1 MELIKG
7 KEILN
12 RFSALQ
18 KGGIRILG
26 KVTGGDQSAGG
37 GEGDQQEVL
46 QAEDQQSGQ
55 TVLGAGG
62 KTVGQDNAATQG
74 EKTSGIGGDGTEQ
87 KEENID
93 DELLWSNQYSYD
105 EFIDSL
111 SWQYEERGTKE
122 EEKRHWSYPRR
133 WSVKLFNLKITNLT
147 NDTISC
153 FAEFDFGGSR
163 NECRVQI
170 GSNNYILNRGWSKN
184 YIRTPVLK
192 NVEKDNMRSFNC
204 SHSFEYRGSYLDL
217 ENEKL
222 RIKVWKCQTYTI
234 NTLESIYEEYLLKF
248 AEGDEHVEIM
258 MFKYLEGQKK
268 YTCKLSF
275 NLFFQELYD
284 FELNLINFRIQN
296 SISSYYLFNY
306 YQFYL
311 QKRMNKELE
320 KEEGKV
326 KVKEVAKHDNFNLLS
341 KMKYRLFK
349 VKMERKMS
357 KINANAKKGKRKKKR
372 EEEDEEEDDEDEDDD
387 DEEDEVDESNSN
399 ENATTDTSKDTNGNV
414 NTNGNDS
421 KSVNAN
427 GNSKAKGKER
437 SNSKE
442 SKKRKK
448 KRKKKKRKSKVGVGY
463 VTSEDTDENRDTTL
477 VFISKNTE
485 YISILREYTN
495 LFVKLGTY
503 YPFECKLPPSPRLVI
518 RLKTNNSL
526 YRKKLEITSHS
537 VRNAFGCEW
546 DNLGGILFRGTL
558 SELANSH
565 LEIRLLDWSAPKA
578 ASCIGVAKIPMK
590 SIVDYPYV
598 NSTFYAPEWLRL
610 KSQYEGWAKHLSDLQ
625 LGSVSGSLVVNR
637 KPRYRQLRGFNIVTS
652 SQQMLIVQVNNID
665 QLLAITQE
673 SVDSYVEVTFNNVT
687 VRTNLCK
694 DMLGPIYNEELYIPI
709 HTDAS
714 LGMTG
719 IGYQELVE
727 MGLIRVTVWGYIME
741 KLNYFGSCGIGVRE
755 VLFNKNAPRQ
765 LSKKTHNIMDT
776 FKYETTYET
785 RVYTGTRKLYHYQY
799 NQQDSISNINMS
811 VWFYPTIQLDSS
823 AVNSRSKVVSQTIG
837 PQGGAD
843 KGEGQEGSGSQD
855 LLTDEDRINKLFEIW
870 KSICSITNNEHF
882 NDYCYLYDQ
891 FGDKMFPSS
900 FVQAIHPPPQVESVK
915 HIFHYVSCITFTNK
929 SLQNAFTVD
938 FLLKLKAGNVLDHC
952 ILLCSFLLNSYSSTY
967 IAIGQQKDKK
977 YNAFVIQYYA
987 SDVVNHSN
995 YEANGTEA
1003 AEGIKLDGEG
1013 NEQESEG
1020 ESESGSGKK
1029 VIIYDMIVNQIT
1041 EINLSKYEDL
1051 SEEARE
1057 EWGKR
1062 ESKKLNFM
1070 GINMLFNNKNVWL
1083 NVQDQKAVP
1092 LLDYDINNIN
1102 NWYPFIPYNPVKS
1115 TPMYYYT
1122 KTMNVINSLLTG
1134 GTGVGPPNKQKELTE
1149 KKYYIDWN
1157 RLNDYIVNKMEQSVL
1172 EELNRSIV
1180 IYRSSQNLSTNYNK
1194 CDRLQKFLKKYL
1206 LMTHEEKISNEDNI
1220 QIIRSQIKEWKEEL
1234 ERRIPSSYQA
1244 LIRTLHFNTVDSGI
1258 IFDVVKHKL
1267 NFLDSRESTSI
1278 FVTTVKIFQLSGG
1291 LYSTYLL
1298 MMYSSKIHE
1307 KLRKEILLHRY
1318 LVNRKNMMRK
1328 TVKNVKNAMNEEEG
1342 EEEMEIEQLIIEGM
1356 GEETDT
1362 AELME
1367 SGSGL
1372 GTGSGSSRFGA
1383 ASTNRFGDSVLGSS
1397 SSNFGTS
1404 VSFGGIGSSGEK
1416 KGSKDSKRKRNK
1428 ALADVVTKNLKM
1440 QTRNFNK
1447 LKTRQLKNLNSLS
1460 NQGTNDLS
1468 SVSSSDLGS
1477 ESSYSS
1483 EGDHAGNMA
1492 LESRDFDRENLLNMP
1507 SYEFGKASTVTFSS
1521 KGGSSLD
1528 RGTTFSLR
1536 SSTVNFETTK
1546 STFSLS
1552 KDSIGSIG
1560 FGDTTRRLS
1569 TSFDHTTRRLS
1580 TSIIKSMSS
1589 NVNQYATEKLG
1600 SSVEFRDGSKLG
1612 SSNTFSSSIRTGG
1625 SGTFSSSK
1633 LGESVRFDTRTSE
1646 LGDSAMFTE
1655 GSKASGSSM
1664 FTDTSGSRLGDSNRF
1679 ETTKFSDSKRFTSG
1693 SVSIISGGSMGSS
1706 GKFESTLD
1714 VDTKLANLT
1723 NKAKLVLINK
1733 PLERGRSDE
1742 QVPVHL
1748 MSSSNLGSMGESR
1761 LSSNFTSVG
1770 SSEIS
1775 DANIASNSNLESVVS
1790 SKQMSDANIASNT
1803 NLNTNTDSES
1813 NSSGSTSNDT
1823 SEESQKVKVNKKLL
1837 LDTKIVKNKRTDR
1850 GKDRSAIGS
1859 GNMEII
1865 KNLDKYANLGGLES
1879 DRKEAESAGAKIG
1892 FLNNIFDISS
1902 TSGSSTDSNSRVGTN
1917 TDVSRSRSRLESIG
1931 LVSRSGTNSSSGF
1944 GTDSRFDSMAAGT
1957 DGFSTNTNTSG
1968 SNSTDSVGNSGLQ
1981 SIAESE
1987 VFDTGSVSKSGQ
1999 RNISISGRSM
2009 RGSVNA
2015 SDVYS
2020 SGSVNSTVNSGSSA
2034 FESGKMKSE
2043 EEASSSFSSISGF
2056 TTTISTSRTNVSSS
2070 SSDEFEYNKAAS
2082 ATSQGK
2088 LGSQERAQVTVPSM
2102 SNSIQSNRTA
2112 TNSIQSKT
2120 PSDSNGTY
2128 SSRTEAN
2135 SIHSSRTETN
2145 SIQSRRTESNSI
2157 RTNTNSPSGRSSQ
2170 GTSSSKSLESKVG
2183 IEKNIFLSTENR
2195 LRSTESVNSMTKIG
2209 SNVNALS
2216 NVSSGKGVETRLED
2230 DSVDKSEYVNKIDL
2244 ALPVRSTSSREMMKM
2259 SEEVRASKLLA
2270 NRLLK
2275 NTSMSSNTAVSRGV
2289 SGASSNISDTY
2300 LKPSSQPTM
2309 SKQFT
2314 FSSSEAS
2321 LGNAVSKK
2329 MSNVTGS
2336 LTSSSVRSSN
2346 GTNVDSKRTTSS
2358 LESYGNGN
2366 NFVSNMMSRNTG
2378 LSSVRENSYS
2388 SGSIDTNTSSGTTV
2402 SIDQSTGGASS
2413 VASSM
2418 TDGKQGKDVGNS
2430 SRSNSSASAYDNAL
2444 RVNRYLNTGSMVN
2457 TSKGYSSYE
2466 SNGYSSGSMRSGT
2479 NKSMQS
2485 GTYNTSSSISR
2496 GSGSIQRN
2504 LQSKYTQ
2511 SNLQTS
2517 SMTSGSTSTDKSS
2530 QRMSLESSS
2539 TGSRVLNLNLMSV
2552 ERNTSNTMSSFN
2564 NSQSEKSGLISK
2576 SSMNTGSSIGSLK
2589 TSNSSSIGNSI
2600 GESEEISN
2608 EKINEKKMGESSE
2621 IVVYRND
2628 KSIVLY
2634 NQTGQIRALPIYDI
2648 EVVENDE
2655 ESDGNTCPF
2664 CGSILSGEKYN
2675 YIAKAYFY
2683 LLQNSFQS
2691 YSNMRQTLIET
2702 HINDSPSST
2711 DEKINTEKDRGE
2723 YMGREAREM
2732 RDDFSNA
2739 SFSNRTV
2746 EQEIIVNEIIE
2757 LPKNIPKYLLITGYY
2772 KRFFIEGRKLGSGSY
2787 GHVYNCTH
2795 IMDQLKLG
2803 EYAVKKLPIGDDM
2816 EWLKKAIKEIKIRE
2830 NIRHKNVVDY
2840 NHSWLE
2846 MYRMNELCPWIP
2858 YLFILMEYCNG
2869 GNLYNYIQSIYNQT
2883 QSNKKAKKYEYQ
2895 GKESGDHKSAYEY
2908 DDDRGTVPCEH
2919 GCSDYLSDD
2928 EIMVLFVDILSG
2940 LDHLHK
2946 NFIIHRDLKPSNI
2959 LLKFVNSSAS
2969 AIISDFGTCEI
2980 FSQKSS
2986 KSGFTGTIE
2995 YTAPE
3000 LLASTLR
3007 QSLHTIGRDS
3017 LLVSQEDKEALT
3029 EDTSNLLVRQ
3039 DSKNLPAVVEK
3050 HTSKVS
3056 KARYNNK
3063 VDVWSLGIVLYYMS
3077 YGKIPF
3083 YSDDIRECVRM
3094 IIECEVTVPTYPR
3107 RSKLIENL
3115 ICNLLSKNSNN
3126 RMDCDELLN
3135 VYEVNRYLINNEY
3148 NKKIRYSLHHRFI
3161 NH

>member
-1 MELIKG
+1 MPRCGATSTAKTLNPLDSSHDEFEVSLKIERNENYLKIDKGRMELIKG

-12 RFSALQ
+12 RFSALH

-26 KVTGGDQSAGG
+26 RVTGDQSAGG
-37 GEGDQQEVL
+37 GEGEQQEAL
-46 QAEDQQSGQ
+46 QAEEQQLGQ
-55 TVLGAGG
+55 TVLGVGG
-62 KTVGQDNAATQG
+62 KTTGQESGATQG
-74 EKTSGIGGDGTEQ
+74 EKTSVIVGDGGEQ

-133 WSVKLFNLKITNLT
+133 WSVKLFNLKVTNLT

-192 NVEKDNMRSFNC
+192 NVEKDNVRSFNC
-204 SHSFEYRGSYLDL
+204 AHSFEYRGSYLDL

-311 QKRMNKELE
+311 QKRMNRELE
-320 KEEGKV
+320 KEEGKA
-326 KVKEVAKHDNFNLLS
+326 KGKEVAKRDNFNLLS

-357 KINANAKKGKRKKKR
+357 KINANAKKGKP
-372 EEEDEEEDDEDEDDD
+372 
-387 DEEDEVDESNSN
+387 NSN
-399 ENATTDTSKDTNGNV
+399 ENETTNTSSDVNSNVSTNGNV
-414 NTNGNDS
+414 RGGPSTNVKGGASTNSNANDNGSANANADS
-421 KSVNAN
+421 KGNASTNAN
-427 GNSKAKGKER
+427 AKGNKNSKA
-437 SNSKE
+437 NSKE
-442 SKKRKK
+442 TKK
-448 KRKKKKRKSKVGVGY
+448 KKKKKKKKKRKSQVGVGY
-463 VTSEDTDENRDTTL
+463 VTSEDKDESRDTTL
-477 VFISKNTE
+477 AFISKNKE
-485 YISILREYTN
+485 YIGILREYTT
-495 LFVKLGTY
+495 LFVQLGTY

-526 YRKKLEITSHS
+526 YRKNLEITSHS

-578 ASCIGVAKIPMK
+578 ANCIGVTKIPMK

-598 NSTFYAPEWLRL
+598 NSTFHAPEWLRL
-610 KSQYEGWAKHLSDLQ
+610 KSQYEGWASHLADLQ
-625 LGSVSGSLVVNR
+625 LGSVSGKLVVNR
-637 KPRYRQLRGFNIVTS
+637 KPRYRQLRGFNAVTS

-673 SVDSYVEVTFNNVT
+673 AVDSYVEVTFNNVT

-709 HTDAS
+709 QTDENA
-714 LGMTG
+714 GATG
-719 IGYQELVE
+719 VSYQELVE

-811 VWFYPTIQLDSS
+811 VWFYPSIQLDSS
-823 AVNSRSKVVSQTIG
+823 ALSRGSKADG
-837 PQGGAD
+837 PGL
-843 KGEGQEGSGSQD
+843 QD
-855 LLTDEDRINKLFEIW
+855 LQTDEERINKLFEIW
-870 KSICSITNNEHF
+870 RSICSMTNNEHF
-882 NDYCYLYDQ
+882 ADYCYLYNQ

-900 FVQAIHPPPQVESVK
+900 FVQTIHPPPQIESMK
-915 HIFHYVSCITFTNK
+915 HMFHYVSCITFTNK
-929 SLQNAFTVD
+929 SLHNAFTVD

-952 ILLCSFLLNSYSSTY
+952 MLLCSFLLNSYSNTY

-987 SDVVNHSN
+987 SDV
-995 YEANGTEA
+995 
-1003 AEGIKLDGEG
+1003 
-1013 NEQESEG
+1013 
-1020 ESESGSGKK
+1020 SGGGKK
-1029 VIIYDMIVNQIT
+1029 VET
-1041 EINLSKYEDL
+1041 
-1051 SEEARE
+1051 RE
-1057 EWGKR
+1057 EWAKR
-1062 ESKKLNFM
+1062 ENKKLNFM

-1083 NVQDQKAVP
+1083 NVQDQRAVP
-1092 LLDYDINNIN
+1092 LLDYDVNNIN
-1102 NWYPFIPYNPVKS
+1102 NWYPFIPYNPVRS

-1122 KTMNVINSLLTG
+1122 RTMNVINNLLTG
-1134 GTGVGPPNKQKELTE
+1134 GTGVSAPNKHKELTE

-1157 RLNDYIVNKMEQSVL
+1157 RLNDYKVNKMEQSVL

-1180 IYRSSQNLSTNYNK
+1180 IYRSSQNLSTNYNR
-1194 CDRLQKFLKKYL
+1194 CDRLQKYLKKYL
-1206 LMTHEEKISNEDNI
+1206 LMTHEENISNEDNI

-1258 IFDVVKHKL
+1258 IFDVAKHKL

-1278 FVTTVKIFQLSGG
+1278 FVTTLKIFQLSGG

-1298 MMYSSKIHE
+1298 VMYSSKIHE

-1328 TVKNVKNAMNEEEG
+1328 TVKNVKNAMSEEEG
-1342 EEEMEIEQLIIEGM
+1342 EEAMEIEQLIIEGM
-1356 GEETDT
+1356 GEEGDT
-1362 AELME
+1362 GELMD

-1372 GTGSGSSRFGA
+1372 GTGLGSGSGSSRFGS
-1383 ASTNRFGDSVLGSS
+1383 ASTNRFGDSALGSS

-1404 VSFGGIGSSGEK
+1404 
-1416 KGSKDSKRKRNK
+1416 
-1428 ALADVVTKNLKM
+1428 
-1440 QTRNFNK
+1440 
-1447 LKTRQLKNLNSLS
+1447 LKNLNSLS
-1460 NQGTNDLS
+1460 NQGTTDLS
-1468 SVSSSDLGS
+1468 SVSSSDLCT
-1477 ESSYSS
+1477 ESSYAS
-1483 EGDHAGNMA
+1483 EGEEARGVT
-1492 LESRDFDRENLLNMP
+1492 LGSGDFDREKLLNMP
-1507 SYEFGKASTVTFSS
+1507 SYDFGRASTVTFSS
-1521 KGGSSLD
+1521 KQGSSLD

-1536 SSTVNFETTK
+1536 SSTVNFEATK

-1552 KDSIGSIG
+1552 KDSLGSVG
-1560 FGDTTRRLS
+1560 FDQA
-1569 TSFDHTTRRLS
+1569 TRRLS

-1589 NVNQYATEKLG
+1589 NGTDRAKEKLG
-1600 SSVEFRDGSKLG
+1600 SSSAFSDGSKLVSSG
-1612 SSNTFSSSIRTGG
+1612 AFSSSIGTGGSGSFSSSNLGDSNRFSSSIRTGG
-1625 SGTFSSSK
+1625 SGSLKSSK

-1646 LGDSAMFTE
+1646 LG
-1655 GSKASGSSM
+1655 GSNEYG
-1664 FTDTSGSRLGDSNRF
+1664 
-1679 ETTKFSDSKRFTSG
+1679 TTKFSDSKRFASG
-1693 SVSIISGGSMGSS
+1693 SVSSIGGVSLGSS
-1706 GKFESTLD
+1706 GKFDSTLD

-1723 NKAKLVLINK
+1723 NKA
-1733 PLERGRSDE
+1733 
-1742 QVPVHL
+1742 
-1748 MSSSNLGSMGESR
+1748 
-1761 LSSNFTSVG
+1761 
-1770 SSEIS
+1770 
-1775 DANIASNSNLESVVS
+1775 NST
-1790 SKQMSDANIASNT
+1790 K
-1803 NLNTNTDSES
+1803 LNTE
-1813 NSSGSTSNDT
+1813 SGSTSSSSSSNDT

-1837 LDTKIVKNKRTDR
+1837 LDSKIVKNKKVDGGR
-1850 GKDRSAIGS
+1850 DRSA
-1859 GNMEII
+1859 M
-1865 KNLDKYANLGGLES
+1865 
-1879 DRKEAESAGAKIG
+1879 
-1892 FLNNIFDISS
+1892 
-1902 TSGSSTDSNSRVGTN
+1902 
-1917 TDVSRSRSRLESIG
+1917 
-1931 LVSRSGTNSSSGF
+1931 
-1944 GTDSRFDSMAAGT
+1944 
-1957 DGFSTNTNTSG
+1957 
-1968 SNSTDSVGNSGLQ
+1968 
-1981 SIAESE
+1981 
-1987 VFDTGSVSKSGQ
+1987 
-1999 RNISISGRSM
+1999 
-2009 RGSVNA
+2009 
-2015 SDVYS
+2015 
-2020 SGSVNSTVNSGSSA
+2020 
-2034 FESGKMKSE
+2034 
-2043 EEASSSFSSISGF
+2043 
-2056 TTTISTSRTNVSSS
+2056 
-2070 SSDEFEYNKAAS
+2070 
-2082 ATSQGK
+2082 
-2088 LGSQERAQVTVPSM
+2088 
-2102 SNSIQSNRTA
+2102 
-2112 TNSIQSKT
+2112 
-2120 PSDSNGTY
+2120 
-2128 SSRTEAN
+2128 
-2135 SIHSSRTETN
+2135 
-2145 SIQSRRTESNSI
+2145 
-2157 RTNTNSPSGRSSQ
+2157 
-2170 GTSSSKSLESKVG
+2170 
-2183 IEKNIFLSTENR
+2183 
-2195 LRSTESVNSMTKIG
+2195 
-2209 SNVNALS
+2209 
-2216 NVSSGKGVETRLED
+2216 
-2230 DSVDKSEYVNKIDL
+2230 
-2244 ALPVRSTSSREMMKM
+2244 
-2259 SEEVRASKLLA
+2259 VRASKLLA

-2275 NTSMSSNTAVSRGV
+2275 NTSLSSNTAISRG
-2289 SGASSNISDTY
+2289 ASRAPSSISDTY
-2300 LKPSSQPTM
+2300 LKPASQPTV
-2309 SKQFT
+2309 SKQLT

-2321 LGNAVSKK
+2321 LGNAVNE
-2329 MSNVTGS
+2329 MSGVKGS
-2336 LTSSSVRSSN
+2336 MSDSSLRSSD
-2346 GTNVDSKRTTSS
+2346 GTNVDSKGTSS
-2358 LESYGNGN
+2358 SRESYGNGSN
-2366 NFVSNMMSRNTG
+2366 VVSNMMSRNTG
-2378 LSSVRENSYS
+2378 LGSLRENSYS

-2402 SIDQSTGGASS
+2402 SVDEASGNASS
-2413 VASSM
+2413 LASNSVSGTSTL
-2418 TDGKQGKDVGNS
+2418 TDGKQGGDVGSSTNGSGIGNSINSGNS
-2430 SRSNSSASAYDNAL
+2430 SSSGNGIGSSSNSSGSAYENAL
-2444 RVNRYLNTGSMVN
+2444 RANRYLNTGSMSN
-2457 TSKGYSSYE
+2457 ASKGYE
-2466 SNGYSSGSMRSGT
+2466 SNRFSSRSMRSGT
-2479 NKSMQS
+2479 NKSVQS
-2485 GTYNTSSSISR
+2485 GTYTTSSSSSNL
-2496 GSGSIQRN
+2496 GSGSIRTSLPNSSVKTSSSN
-2504 LQSKYTQ
+2504 LGSGSVQNSLPRSSLASS

-2517 SMTSGSTSTDKSS
+2517 SLKSGSVSTDKSS
-2530 QRMSLESSS
+2530 QRMSLGSSS
-2539 TGSRVLNLNLMSV
+2539 ASTRVWNVNLMSV
-2552 ERNTSNTMSSFN
+2552 ERNTSNTTSSFS
-2564 NSQSEKSGLISK
+2564 NSNSENSGLMSK
-2576 SSMNTGSSIGSLK
+2576 SSINTDSSLGSLK

-2600 GESEEISN
+2600 GGSEEIAREKGGRN
-2608 EKINEKKMGESSE
+2608 YRKINVYKSFKMGESSE

-2634 NQTGQIRALPIYDI
+2634 NKTGQIRALPIYDI
-2648 EVVENDE
+2648 EVLENEE

-2664 CGSILSGEKYN
+2664 CGSILTGEKYN

-2691 YSNMRQTLIET
+2691 YNNMTQKLVET
-2702 HINDSPSST
+2702 HINDSPSGA
-2711 DEKINTEKDRGE
+2711 DEKINTEKGRE
-2723 YMGREAREM
+2723 EHMGREARET
-2732 RDDFSNA
+2732 RDDFGNA

-2746 EQEIIVNEIIE
+2746 EQEIVVNEIIE

-2869 GNLYNYIQSIYNQT
+2869 GNLYNYIQSIY
-2883 QSNKKAKKYEYQ
+2883 KAPESKGKGKRYEYE
-2895 GKESGDHKSAYEY
+2895 GKGPGDDTAAGDYGEDAGSAPGEHSG
-2908 DDDRGTVPCEH
+2908 G
-2919 GCSDYLSDD
+2919 DYLSDD

-2959 LLKFVNSSAS
+2959 LLKFVNGSAS

-3000 LLASTLR
+3000 LLASTLS
-3007 QSLHTIGRDS
+3007 QSLHPVGRDA
-3017 LLVSQEDKEALT
+3017 LPEAQEGRGPLA
-3029 EDTSNLLVRQ
+3029 EDATDLPTRQ
-3039 DSKNLPAVVEK
+3039 DSVNLPALVEMPS
-3050 HTSKVS
+3050 SKAS

-3063 VDVWSLGIVLYYMS
+3063 VDLWSLGIVLYYMS
-3077 YGKIPF
+3077 FGKIPF
-3083 YSDDIRECVRM
+3083 RSDDIGECVRM
-3094 IIECEVTVPTYPR
+3094 IIECEVAVPAYPK

-3115 ICNLLSKNSNN
+3115 ICNLLSKNSNR
-3126 RMDCDELLN
+3126 RMDCDDLLN

-3148 NKKIRYSLHHRFI
+3148 NKKIRYSLHQRFT

>member
-12 RFSALQ
+12 RFSAFQ

-26 KVTGGDQSAGG
+26 KVTGDQSAEGA
-37 GEGDQQEVL
+37 EGDQPEVS
-46 QAEDQQSGQ
+46 QPENQQLGQ

-62 KTVGQDNAATQG
+62 TTTGQDSAPTQG
-74 EKTSGIGGDGTEQ
+74 EKTSVIVGDGVEQ

-105 EFIDSL
+105 EFIESL
-111 SWQYEERGTKE
+111 SWQYEERGTKD

-192 NVEKDNMRSFNC
+192 NVEKDNIRSFNC
-204 SHSFEYRGSYLDL
+204 AHSFEYRGSYLDL

-311 QKRMNKELE
+311 QKKLNDSG

-326 KVKEVAKHDNFNLLS
+326 KGKEVAKHDNFNLLS

-357 KINANAKKGKRKKKR
+357 KINANRRKKK
-372 EEEDEEEDDEDEDDD
+372 EEEEEEEDDEDED
-387 DEEDEVDESNSN
+387 EEEEEEEVGENNSN
-399 ENATTDTSKDTNGNV
+399 ENATTDTSNDADGNESTNA
-414 NTNGNDS
+414 NDS
-421 KSVNAN
+421 NTVNDDA
-427 GNSKAKGKER
+427 NSKPSKKER

-442 SKKRKK
+442 SKKKK
-448 KRKKKKRKSKVGVGY
+448 KKKKKKKRKSKIGVGY
-463 VTSEDTDENRDTTL
+463 VTTEDKDESRDTTL
-477 VFISKNTE
+477 VFISKNKE
-485 YISILREYTN
+485 YISIVREYTN
-495 LFVKLGTY
+495 LFVQLGTY

-558 SELANSH
+558 SELANAQ

-578 ASCIGVAKIPMK
+578 ANCIGVTKIPMK

-610 KSQYEGWAKHLSDLQ
+610 KSQYEGWAKHLADLQ

-637 KPRYRQLRGFNIVTS
+637 KPRYRQLRGFNMVAS

-719 IGYQELVE
+719 VGYQELVE

-755 VLFNKNAPRQ
+755 VLFNKNTPRQ
-765 LSKKTHNIMDT
+765 LTKKTHNIMDT

-811 VWFYPTIQLDSS
+811 VWFYPTILLDSNTL
-823 AVNSRSKVVSQTIG
+823 NSRSKVVSQTVG
-837 PQGGAD
+837 PPGGGAD
-843 KGEGQEGSGSQD
+843 KGEGQEGLGLQD
-855 LLTDEDRINKLFEIW
+855 LLTDEDRINKLFEVW
-870 KSICSITNNEHF
+870 KSICTMTNNEHF
-882 NDYCYLYDQ
+882 VDYCYLYDQ
-891 FGDKMFPSS
+891 FGEKMFPSS
-900 FVQAIHPPPQVESVK
+900 FVQTIHPPPQIETVK

-1003 AEGIKLDGEG
+1003 SEGIKLDGEG
-1013 NEQESEG
+1013 NELESEG
-1020 ESESGSGKK
+1020 ESESGRGKR

-1041 EINLSKYEDL
+1041 EINLSKYEDAD
-1051 SEEARE
+1051 EELRE
-1057 EWGKR
+1057 EWAKR
-1062 ESKKLNFM
+1062 EIKKLNFI

-1083 NVQDQKAVP
+1083 NVQDHKAVP

-1115 TPMYYYT
+1115 TPMYYFT
-1122 KTMNVINSLLTG
+1122 KTMNVINNLLTG
-1134 GTGVGPPNKQKELTE
+1134 GTGVGAPNKHKELTE

-1157 RLNDYIVNKMEQSVL
+1157 RLNDYIVDKMEQSVL

-1206 LMTHEEKISNEDNI
+1206 LMTHEEKISNEENI
-1220 QIIRSQIKEWKEEL
+1220 LIIRSQIKEWKEEL

-1244 LIRTLHFNTVDSGI
+1244 LIRTLHFNTVDSGV

-1267 NFLDSRESTSI
+1267 NFMDSRETTSI

-1298 MMYSSKIHE
+1298 VMYSSKIHE

-1318 LVNRKNMMRK
+1318 LVNRKNMMKK
-1328 TVKNVKNAMNEEEG
+1328 TVKNVKNAINEEEG

-1356 GEETDT
+1356 GEEADI
-1362 AELME
+1362 EEQM
-1367 SGSGL
+1367 GSGL
-1372 GTGSGSSRFGA
+1372 GTGSGSSRFGS
-1383 ASTNRFGDSVLGSS
+1383 ASTNRFGDSVLGSG

-1404 VSFGGIGSSGEK
+1404 LSFGGIGSSDDK
-1416 KGSKDSKRKRNK
+1416 QGSKDSKRKRK
-1428 ALADVVTKNLKM
+1428 KSLSDVVSKNLKM

-1460 NQGTNDLS
+1460 NQGTTDLS

-1477 ESSYSS
+1477 ESSYGS
-1483 EGDHAGNMA
+1483 EGEHERNLA
-1492 LESRDFDRENLLNMP
+1492 LESGDFDREKLLNMP

-1521 KGGSSLD
+1521 NLGSSLE

-1552 KDSIGSIG
+1552 KDSMGSLG
-1560 FGDTTRRLS
+1560 FDQ
-1569 TSFDHTTRRLS
+1569 TTRRLS
-1580 TSIIKSMSS
+1580 TSIIKSMTS
-1589 NVNQYATEKLG
+1589 NVNLYPTEKLG
-1600 SSVEFRDGSKLG
+1600 SSVEFSDGSKLG
-1612 SSNTFSSSIRTGG
+1612 DSNSFSSSIRTRG
-1625 SGTFSSSK
+1625 SGAFSSSK

-1646 LGDSAMFTE
+1646 LGGSSVFTE
-1655 GSKASGSSM
+1655 GSKASGSSV
-1664 FTDTSGSRLGDSNRF
+1664 FTDTSGS
-1679 ETTKFSDSKRFTSG
+1679 KFSDSKRFTSG
-1693 SVSIISGGSMGSS
+1693 SMGSISGGSLGSS
-1706 GKFESTLD
+1706 GKFDSTLD

-1723 NKAKLVLINK
+1723 SKAKLVLIDK
-1733 PLERGRSDE
+1733 PLERGRSEE
-1742 QVPVHL
+1742 QAPVHL
-1748 MSSSNLGSMGESR
+1748 MTTSNMGSMAESG

-1770 SSEIS
+1770 SSEMS
-1775 DANIASNSNLESVVS
+1775 ASNIASNSNLESVVS
-1790 SKQMSDANIASNT
+1790 SKQMSDINIASNT
-1803 NLNTNTDSES
+1803 NVNTNTE
-1813 NSSGSTSNDT
+1813 SGSSSSSPTSNDT
-1823 SEESQKVKVNKKLL
+1823 SEEPQKVKVNTKLL
-1837 LDTKIVKNKRTDR
+1837 LESKIVKNKKTDR
-1850 GKDRSAIGS
+1850 GKDRSAMGS

-1879 DRKEAESAGAKIG
+1879 NRNEAESGGSKMG

-1902 TSGSSTDSNSRVGTN
+1902 TSGSSSGGSSRAGTN
-1917 TDVSRSRSRLESIG
+1917 ADVARSRSGLESIG
-1931 LVSRSGTNSSSGF
+1931 LVSGSDIGSSSVF

-1957 DGFSTNTNTSG
+1957 DGFSTDSDARVG
-1968 SNSTDSVGNSGLQ
+1968 RSTDTNSRVGTSTGSVGNSGLE
-1981 SIAESE
+1981 SIAESD
-1987 VFDTGSVSKSGQ
+1987 VFDAGSVSKSGPG
-1999 RNISISGRSM
+1999 NTSISGRSL
-2009 RGSVNA
+2009 RSSVNP
-2015 SDVYS
+2015 SDMYS
-2020 SGSVNSTVNSGSSA
+2020 SGSANSNMNSDGSA
-2034 FESGKMKSE
+2034 FESEKRRSE
-2043 EEASSSFSSISGF
+2043 EEAISSFSSISGF
-2056 TTTISTSRTNVSSS
+2056 TTTISTSRTNASSS
-2070 SSDEFEYNKAAS
+2070 SSDEFEYSETIN
-2082 ATSQGK
+2082 AT
-2088 LGSQERAQVTVPSM
+2088 P
-2102 SNSIQSNRTA
+2102 
-2112 TNSIQSKT
+2112 QSKLEPQEKGQVRT
-2120 PSDSNGTY
+2120 PSITNIVHPDRTVSNNTY
-2128 SSRTEAN
+2128 SSKTSGHN
-2135 SIHSSRTETN
+2135 
-2145 SIQSRRTESNSI
+2145 I
-2157 RTNTNSPSGRSSQ
+2157 RTNTNSPSGTSRQ
-2170 GTSSSKSLESKVG
+2170 GTSTSNSLESNVG
-2183 IEKNIFLSTENR
+2183 ILKNIFLSTEIR
-2195 LRSTESVNSMTKIG
+2195 SRSTESVNSMTRLG
-2209 SNVNALS
+2209 TSVNAV
-2216 NVSSGKGVETRLED
+2216 NNASGSKRMETSLED
-2230 DSVDKSEYVNKIDL
+2230 DPKDKNEYLDQMDL
-2244 ALPVRSTSSREMMKM
+2244 AVPVRSTSSQQTTKT

-2275 NTSMSSNTAVSRGV
+2275 NMSMSSNTPVSRGM
-2289 SGASSNISDTY
+2289 SRASSKISDAH
-2300 LKPSSQPTM
+2300 LKPGSQPTM

-2321 LGNAVSKK
+2321 LGNAINKK
-2329 MSNVTGS
+2329 MSNVAGS
-2336 LTSSSVRSSN
+2336 LTGSSVRSSN
-2346 GTNVDSKRTTSS
+2346 GTNVDSKRTSSS
-2358 LESYGNGN
+2358 LESYGNAN
-2366 NFVSNMMSRNTG
+2366 NLTSNMMSRNTG
-2378 LSSVRENSYS
+2378 LSSLRENSNS
-2388 SGSIDTNTSSGTTV
+2388 SGSIDTNTSSGTAA
-2402 SIDQSTGGASS
+2402 SIDRHTGIASGLVSNSIS
-2413 VASSM
+2413 VASNL
-2418 TDGKQGKDVGNS
+2418 TDGKQGKVDS
-2430 SRSNSSASAYDNAL
+2430 SSGSNSSASAYENAL
-2444 RVNRYLNTGSMVN
+2444 RVNRYLNTGSMAN
-2457 TSKGYSSYE
+2457 ASKGYSSYE
-2466 SNGYSSGSMRSGT
+2466 SNRYSSGSMRSGT

-2485 GTYNTSSSISR
+2485 GTYITSSSSSMGR
-2496 GSGSIQRN
+2496 GSIQNN
-2504 LQSKYTQ
+2504 LQSRYIQ
-2511 SNLQTS
+2511 SNLPSSSVTSSSNVGSSLGNLPTSLMTSGSNLGGGFIRSNLPTS

-2530 QRMSLESSS
+2530 QNMSLESS
-2539 TGSRVLNLNLMSV
+2539 GSGARVLNLNLMSV
-2552 ERNTSNTMSSFN
+2552 ERNTSNT
-2564 NSQSEKSGLISK
+2564 QSDKSGLISK
-2576 SSMNTGSSIGSLK
+2576 SSMNTGSSLGSLK

-2600 GESEEISN
+2600 GESEEIAKEKSGRN
-2608 EKINEKKMGESSE
+2608 YRKINVYKSE

-2648 EVVENDE
+2648 EVVENE
-2655 ESDGNTCPF
+2655 EENDGNTCPF

-2683 LLQNSFQS
+2683 LLQNSFQT
-2691 YSNMRQTLIET
+2691 YNNMRQTLIET

-2711 DEKINTEKDRGE
+2711 DGNINTEKGGE
-2723 YMGREAREM
+2723 ECIGRESREM
-2732 RDDFSNA
+2732 RDDFSNSA
-2739 SFSNRTV
+2739 FSNRTV

-2869 GNLYNYIQSIYNQT
+2869 GNLYNYIQSIYNPPK
-2883 QSNKKAKKYEYQ
+2883 SSKKPKKYEYE
-2895 GKESGDHKSAYEY
+2895 GKESGDQTSAYEY
-2908 DDDRGTVPCEH
+2908 SDDRPTVPCEY
-2919 GCSDYLSDD
+2919 GCTDYLSDD

-3007 QSLHTIGRDS
+3007 QSLCTIDRGS
-3017 LLVSQEDKEALT
+3017 LLVPQEDEESLA
-3029 EDTSNLLVRQ
+3029 EDTSNLLERQ
-3039 DSKNLPAVVEK
+3039 DSKNLPALVEK
-3050 HTSKVS
+3050 RASKAT

-3077 YGKIPF
+3077 YGRIPF

-3094 IIECEVTVPTYPR
+3094 IIECEVTVPAYPK

-3115 ICNLLSKNSNN
+3115 ICNLLSKNSSN
-3126 RMDCDELLN
+3126 RMDCDEILN